1 MYLSR
6 EEESI
11 LQGEQG
17 DTMRRMMEILVAL
30 GDIYGAER
38 LMPVRSAQIAGVS
51 FKNIG
56 EAGLEWISDLRGRVA
71 VPSILNPAGM
81 DLERWREMG
90 IDGDFAARQREVVRA
105 YERLGI
111 TPDCTCTPY
120 QIHRGI
126 VKEGD
131 HLAWSESSAV
141 SYANS
146 VIGARTNREG
156 GPSALAAALVGK
168 TPLYGYHL
176 DENRRQTHVIVVDAD
191 LKGADYSALGF
202 LVGRIVK
209 DGVPLFRLR
218 ARPEKDELKALGA
231 AMAASGSV
239 ALYFVEGVT
248 PGPGSGST
256 SLGKDLGEEKGGKIN
271 QGIDKKIDKEIAE
284 KIALGRKDI
293 NEVYDKFPAGDA
305 EIVALGCPHC
315 SRSELE
321 RIARLLEGRNARK
334 ELWICTAR
342 RTAEACPDLVARI
355 ERSGAKVVC
364 DTCMVVSPA
373 SERFRKMLVNSGKA
387 LAYIPGL
394 CGVEAGFAST
404 EDCIRVAE
412 EE

>member
-6 EEESI
+6 DEESI

-17 DTMRRMMEILVAL
+17 ETLRRMMEILAAL

-38 LMPVRSAQIAGVS
+38 LVPVRSAQIAGVS

-56 EAGLEWISDLRGRVA
+56 EAGLEWISDLQGRVA
-71 VPSILNPAGM
+71 VQSILNPAGM
-81 DLERWREMG
+81 DLERWKEMG
-90 IDGDFAARQREVVRA
+90 IDENFAARQREVVRA

-111 TPDCTCTPY
+111 TADCTCTPY
-120 QIHRGI
+120 QLHPGLVRQ
-126 VKEGD
+126 GD

-141 SYANS
+141 SFANS

-168 TPLYGYHL
+168 TPLYGYHM
-176 DENRRQTHVIVVDAD
+176 DENRRPTHIIAVDAD
-191 LKGADYSALGF
+191 LNGADYGALGF
-202 LVGRIVK
+202 LAGRIVK

-218 ARPEKDELKALGA
+218 ARPEQDELKALGA

-239 ALYFVEGVT
+239 ALYYVEGIT
-248 PGPGSGST
+248 PDPPELPG
-256 SLGKDLGEEKGGKIN
+256 KGGV
-271 QGIDKKIDKEIAE
+271 ELE
-284 KIALGRKDI
+284 KIGERIVLERKDI
-293 NEVYDKFPAGDA
+293 GEIYEKFPAGDA

-315 SRSELE
+315 SRAELE
-321 RIARLLEGRNARK
+321 RIAGLLEGRKARR
-334 ELWICTAR
+334 ELWVCTAR
-342 RTAEACPDLVARI
+342 RTAEECPDLVARI
-355 ERSGAKVVC
+355 ERSGAKVIC